1 MTEFIAVDRATAIRQ
16 PATAN
21 LLVDSLDRNNVNTT
35 TAADFLINKS
45 YSLMN
50 GYFTRIAATE
60 FVLEWNEPNLSAN
73 PYGNGNSNLRVQLL
87 IISGGTPGTYNFNV
101 PAGFYTVAQY
111 IDTIITFINASSGA
125 TGLTLTLTTSAGGWT
140 YISGTAG
147 ISWAINPGV
156 VIESLANPVPV
167 VVPSGGKL
175 YLNGVA
181 DMRLYK
187 YIDVVSYQL
196 TNNQTVKDGT
206 TGSAQ
211 RDVLLRYYM
220 DWDTQP
226 ILDKYNYPI
235 YMGYTAFQN
244 RRAYNPPKQIRW
256 EPNQPIGQIGF
267 QLYPNSGIVSNVIY
281 LADATGTNWRMTLQV
296 SET

>member
-1 MTEFIAVDRATAIRQ
+1 MTEFIPAERATPIRQ
-16 PATAN
+16 PSTAN
-21 LLVDSLDRNNVNTT
+21 LMIDSLDRNNVNTT
-35 TAADFLINKS
+35 TAADFVINKS

-50 GYFTRIAATE
+50 GFFTRIAATE

-73 PYGNGNSNLRVQLL
+73 PYGNGNSNLGVQII

-101 PAGFYTVAQY
+101 PQGFYTVAQY
-111 IDTIITFINASSGA
+111 IDTILTIINASSGT

-147 ISWAINPGV
+147 ISWSINPGV
-156 VIESLANPVPV
+156 VIESFANPTPV

-175 YLNGVA
+175 YLNGIA
-181 DMRLYK
+181 DMRLYR

-196 TNNQTVKDGT
+196 TNNQSVKDAT

-211 RDVLLRYYM
+211 REVLLRYYM
-220 DWDTQP
+220 DWDTP
-226 ILDKYNYPI
+226 PLLDKYNYPI

-244 RRAYNPPKQIRW
+244 RRVYNPPKQIRW
-256 EPNQPIGQIGF
+256 QPNQPIGQVSF
-267 QLYPNSGIVSNVIY
+267 QLYPNSGGTSNVIY
-281 LADATGTNWRMTLQV
+281 LGDTTGTNWRMTLQI
-296 SET
+296 SEN